1 MDVEM
6 FIKEP
11 DRCNHLSTPSIT
23 QFSVS
28 CILMGWVLISYIPQY
43 ARIVSRKSAEGLS
56 TLYILLGSLSGVC
69 AVGNIMMLPSSEVEI
84 GCCRELQRFACI
96 SGLLGMFQVIF
107 GIACFWGVLFMYVYY
122 SEEEADAEIHHRR
135 PSLSG
140 PKRTFRRAKKAYL
153 VLLCACAFAFAVMLI
168 SAIISHRFPWY
179 SQAWADTLGIAVAV
193 LACVQWV
200 PQTLTTWHL
209 GHLGSLS
216 LASLCLSAP
225 YTWIFGINM
234 IVRVGLAGWSAW
246 VVYILVGT
254 MQLILIA
261 MGVSF
266 KVTGETQPHE
276 QRRPSIIAMHFD
288 GWNASHRSVASSNI
302 APDER
307 RPLLASP
314 MRHASDTMGTSRGS
328 ERRAL
333 MSMSPPPR
341 KPQSRDGRAATASPA
356 GR

>member
-1 MDVEM
+1 MDPEM
-6 FIKEP
+6 LFREP
-11 DRCNHLSTPSIT
+11 DRCKDLATPSIP
-23 QFSVS
+23 QFIVS
-28 CILMGWVLISYIPQY
+28 CILMGWVLVSYIPQY

-56 TLYILLGSLSGVC
+56 TLYILIGALSGVC
-69 AVGNIMMLPSSEVEI
+69 AVGNIMMLPSSEVEM

-122 SEEEADAEIHHRR
+122 AEEEAEAEMHHRR
-135 PSLSG
+135 ASLSG
-140 PKRTFRRAKKAYL
+140 PERTFRRARKAYL
-153 VLLCACAFAFAVMLI
+153 VLLCACGFAFGIMIVSAVV
-168 SAIISHRFPWY
+168 SHRFPWL
-179 SQAWADTLGIAVAV
+179 SQAWADILGVAVAV
-193 LACVQWV
+193 LACIQWV
-200 PQTLTTWHL
+200 PQAFTTWHL

-246 VVYILVGT
+246 IVYILVGT
-254 MQLILIA
+254 MQLILIT

-276 QRRPSIIAMHFD
+276 QRRPSVIAVHFD
-288 GWNASHRSVASSNI
+288 GWNSSHRSVASSNI

-314 MRHASDTMGTSRGS
+314 MRHASEND
-328 ERRAL
+328 RRRI
-333 MSMSPPPR
+333 MSMSPPPPPR
-341 KPQSRDGRAATASPA
+341 HGRDDRAATTSPA
-356 GR
+356 GRR